1 MENLF
6 AREISLALAGNN
18 NQKRRRTL
26 AWFAVNSMEPTA
38 I

>member
-6 AREISLALAGNN
+6 AREISSELAENN

-26 AWFAVNSMEPTA
+26 AWFDAPLR
-38 I
+38 